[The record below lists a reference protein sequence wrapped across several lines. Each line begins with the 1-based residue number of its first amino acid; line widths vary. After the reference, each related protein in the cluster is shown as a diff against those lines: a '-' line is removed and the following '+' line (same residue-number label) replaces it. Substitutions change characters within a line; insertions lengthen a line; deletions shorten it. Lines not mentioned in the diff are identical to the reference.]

1 MEIDAKQRK
10 EYIVLQAVTLISE
23 KGINNVST
31 KEIAKRLNI
40 SEGLIFKLFPKKS
53 DIILAVLEHLSIYD
67 KDMYITALDKNDNA
81 YDAICFYINSF
92 MIYYENY
99 PEITAV
105 YMAYDSLRGDPLVEQ
120 KASSIFQNRIYYLS
134 QLLEKARAESDTW
147 GTFPS
152 EDFAIMILSTIRG
165 MCLKWRLENY
175 GFLLRE
181 RTMAAILRILE
192 GLKPVS

>member
-1 MEIDAKQRK
+1 MEFDAKQRK

-23 KGINNVST
+23 KGINHVST

-40 SEGLIFKLFPKKS
+40 SEGLIFKLFPRKS

-67 KDMYITALDKNDNA
+67 KDMYITALDKNENA

-105 YMAYDSLRGDPLVEQ
+105 NMAYDSLRGDPILEQ

-134 QLLEKARAESDTW
+134 QLLDKARAESETW
-147 GTFPS
+147 GTLPS

-192 GLKPVS
+192 GLKPVT